1 MVLQLSGLVVS
12 LLLSVLKSSDQLLR
26 QIFMRKYQ
34 PIWDSIK
41 KARFNTEVPIRI
53 HKNMEQTL
61 IQAVRKEKAMDNAV
75 LRRIGSPSYGN
86 LSNRTVSDRTNPDF
100 VIVYFKI
107 AFNEHL
113 I

>member
-1 MVLQLSGLVVS
+1 
-12 LLLSVLKSSDQLLR
+12 
-26 QIFMRKYQ
+26 MRKYQ
-34 PIWDSIK
+34 PIWNTIK
-41 KARFNTEVPIRI
+41 FARFNTEVPIQI
-53 HKNMEQTL
+53 HKNMERTL

-86 LSNRTVSDRTNPDF
+86 LSSRTVTHRTKPDF

-107 AFNEHL
+107 AWNEHL